1 MYIKDIDGAKIHEK
15 FIHVGLNLG
24 RCVVYAAADSDGV
37 YLFITD
43 SA

>member
-1 MYIKDIDGAKIHEK
+1 MYIKDRDGAKTHEK

-24 RCVVYAAADSDGV
+24 RCVVYAAADSGGV